1 MTKLPFYPT
10 PKNGITVTEKQVAD
24 EESLVPTL
32 ESLDRP
38 LVFISAIFVG
48 LAVGLIV
55 VLLLGFGTSEVWL
68 YFKSHALPCVWNTCL
83 QES

>member
-1 MTKLPFYPT
+1 
-10 PKNGITVTEKQVAD
+10 
-24 EESLVPTL
+24 
-32 ESLDRP
+32 

>member
-1 MTKLPFYPT
+1 MTKLPFHPI
-10 PKNGITVTEKQVAD
+10 PKNGITVTENQVAD
-24 EESLVPTL
+24 EESLEPTL

-55 VLLLGFGTSEVWL
+55 ILLLGFGTSEVWL
-68 YFKSHALPCVWNTCL
+68 HIKAFALYVYG
-83 QES
+83 